1 MFQAN
6 KQPVMCVYIHHSNVN
21 AAQTDRLYFV
31 LQPAQLLQGD
41 IMVSQTTSW
50 FQEKYVWQQ
59 CPVGGGSSVC

>member
-41 IMVSQTTSW
+41 IMVSQTTS
-50 FQEKYVWQQ
+50 
-59 CPVGGGSSVC
+59 